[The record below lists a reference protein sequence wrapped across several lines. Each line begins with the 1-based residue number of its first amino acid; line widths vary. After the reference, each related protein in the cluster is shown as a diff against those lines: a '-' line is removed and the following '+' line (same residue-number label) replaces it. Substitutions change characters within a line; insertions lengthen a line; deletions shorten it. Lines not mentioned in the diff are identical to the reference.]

1 MNARFPGTPADE
13 HGTAAHD
20 EPYTW
25 GLAPNMY
32 LAQRQIARLMV
43 FRSRL
48 ENRPTLRNRVN
59 RLTVRT
65 ARNESS

>member
-1 MNARFPGTPADE
+1 MNANFPGTPADE
-13 HGTAAHD
+13 HRTADHD

-25 GLAPNMY
+25 GLAPSMY

-48 ENRPTLRNRVN
+48 DNRPTLRNRVN
-59 RLTVRT
+59 RLSTRP
-65 ARNESS
+65 ARADG